1 MRGDIQFMSNPIDA
15 DIIKRVE
22 NLRDN
27 LHRHNYRY
35 YVQDDPEISDGE
47 YDRMMRELIRL
58 ETAHPGLS
66 SPDSP
71 TMRVGAPPLEKFETI
86 DHSIPMLSL
95 DNAFSDSD
103 IIDFDRRIKR
113 ILIHDDK
120 IIYTAEPKLDGI
132 AVELVY
138 EDGKFARASTR
149 GDGVRGELIT
159 SNVRT
164 IRTVPIL
171 MQKNKIIKAPAIL
184 EVRGEVFLGK
194 EGFRQLNAER
204 LRQKQAPFANPRN
217 AAAGSLRQLD
227 SKITA
232 KRPLEIFFYG
242 IGIIEGLVTQSHW
255 ETLRTLQLLGFR
267 INPQI
272 RSRISLGEVLE
283 YYQELKENRSMLPYD
298 IDGMVVKVDRVSFQ
312 QRLGTTSRSPRWAIA
327 YKFKAVQETTRIEDI
342 KVQVGRTGVLTP
354 VARLMP
360 VIVGGAMVSRATLHN
375 EDEIVKKGIRVGDTV
390 LIQRAG
396 DVIPEV
402 VKVIESKRTGAET
415 VFAMPKRCP
424 VCDSLV
430 TRTKDE
436 SAIRC
441 INSTCPAQV
450 KERIKH
456 FASKG
461 AFDIDGFGDKL
472 VEQLVDRGLLSS
484 YADIFQLEEEQLIH
498 LQRMGKKS
506 ARNLLLAIERSK
518 KVTLSRFIYALGI
531 RHVGEHVAGILADK
545 YRIYESLSNASTDD
559 LKLIEGIG
567 PVLAESLPKFF
578 RQNENRVTISRILN
592 FGVQVVH
599 QDFEKRDGLEGKIF
613 VLTGTLVSMTRSEAQ
628 SLIKVAGGNVARS
641 VTQNTDYLV
650 VGKSPGSKLD
660 RARER
665 HVEII
670 DEAVLKRLISKS

>member
-1 MRGDIQFMSNPIDA
+1 MSNPIDA

-71 TMRVGAPPLEKFETI
+71 TMRIGAPPLEKFETV

-95 DNAFSDSD
+95 DNAFGDSD

-113 ILIHDDK
+113 ILKHDDK

-164 IRTVPIL
+164 IRSVPIL
-171 MQKNKIIKAPAIL
+171 MQKNKTIKAPAIL

-204 LRQKQAPFANPRN
+204 LRQKQTPFANPRN

-272 RSRISLGEVLE
+272 RPRISLREVLE

-375 EDEIVKKGIRVGDTV
+375 EDEIEKKGIRIGDTV
-390 LIQRAG
+390 LVQRAG

-402 VKVIESKRTGAET
+402 VKVIESKRTGTET
-415 VFAMPKRCP
+415 FFAMPKRCP

-430 TRTKDE
+430 TRAKDE

-456 FASKG
+456 FASKA
-461 AFDIDGFGDKL
+461 AFDIDGLGDKL

-506 ARNLLLAIERSK
+506 ARNLLLAIERSR

-545 YRIYESLSNASTDD
+545 YRIFESLSNASTDD

-567 PVLAESLPKFF
+567 PVLAESLPEFF

-599 QDFEKRDGLEGKIF
+599 QDFEKRDVLDGKIF

>member
-1 MRGDIQFMSNPIDA
+1 MSNPVDA
-15 DIIKRVE
+15 DIVKRVE

-35 YVQDDPEISDGE
+35 YVLDDPEISDGE

-71 TMRVGAPPLEKFETI
+71 TRRVGAPPLEKFETV
-86 DHSIPMLSL
+86 DHSVPMLSL

-103 IIDFDRRIKR
+103 IIDFDRRIKK
-113 ILIHDDK
+113 ILKHDDK

-138 EDGKFARASTR
+138 EDGKLGRASTR

-164 IRTVPIL
+164 IRSVPIL
-171 MQKNKIIKAPAIL
+171 LQKNKTIKVPAIL

-194 EGFRQLNAER
+194 EGFRQLNEKR

-242 IGIIEGLVTQSHW
+242 IGIIEGPVTQSHW
-255 ETLRTLQLLGFR
+255 ETLRVLQLLGFR
-267 INPQI
+267 INPHI
-272 RSRISLGEVLE
+272 RPRISLEEVLE

-298 IDGMVVKVDRVSFQ
+298 IDGMVVKVDRVSSQ

-327 YKFKAVQETTRIEDI
+327 YKFKAMQEITRIEDI
-342 KVQVGRTGVLTP
+342 KIQVGRTGVLTP

-375 EDEIVKKGIRVGDTV
+375 EDEIEKKGIRIGDAV
-390 LIQRAG
+390 LVQRAG

-402 VKVIESKRTGAET
+402 VKVIVSKRTGTET
-415 VFAMPKRCP
+415 AFVMPKRCP
-424 VCDSLV
+424 VCDSFV
-430 TRTKDE
+430 TRARDE
-436 SAIRC
+436 SATRC

-456 FASKG
+456 FTSKG
-461 AFDIDGFGDKL
+461 AFDIDGLGDKL

-498 LQRMGKKS
+498 LQRMGTKS

-518 KVTLSRFIYALGI
+518 KVTLSRFVYALGI

-545 YRIYESLSNASTDD
+545 YRIFKSLSNASTDD
-559 LKLIEGIG
+559 LKSIEGIG

-578 RQNENRVTISRILN
+578 KQNENRVTISRILD

-599 QDFEKRDGLEGKIF
+599 HNFEKRDVLDGKIF
-613 VLTGTLVSMTRSEAQ
+613 VLTGTLVTMTRSEARN
-628 SLIKVAGGNVARS
+628 LIKMAGGNVARS
-641 VTQNTDYLV
+641 VTRNTDYLV
-650 VGKSPGSKLD
+650 VGESPGSKLD
-660 RARER
+660 LARER
-665 HVEII
+665 HIEII

>member
-1 MRGDIQFMSNPIDA
+1 
-15 DIIKRVE
+15 
-22 NLRDN
+22 
-27 LHRHNYRY
+27 
-35 YVQDDPEISDGE
+35 
-47 YDRMMRELIRL
+47 
-58 ETAHPGLS
+58 
-66 SPDSP
+66 
-71 TMRVGAPPLEKFETI
+71 
-86 DHSIPMLSL
+86 MLSL

-103 IIDFDRRIKR
+103 IIDFDRRIKK
-113 ILIHDDK
+113 ILKHDDK

-138 EDGKFARASTR
+138 EDGKLGRASTR

-164 IRTVPIL
+164 IRSVPIL
-171 MQKNKIIKAPAIL
+171 LQQNKTIKVPAIL

-194 EGFRQLNAER
+194 EGFRQLNEKR

-242 IGIIEGLVTQSHW
+242 IGIIEGPVTQSHW
-255 ETLRTLQLLGFR
+255 EALRVLQLLGFR
-267 INPQI
+267 INPHI
-272 RSRISLGEVLE
+272 RPRISLEEVLE

-298 IDGMVVKVDRVSFQ
+298 IDGMVVKVDRVSSQ

-327 YKFKAVQETTRIEDI
+327 YKFKAMQEITRIEDI
-342 KVQVGRTGVLTP
+342 KIQVGRTGVLTP

-375 EDEIVKKGIRVGDTV
+375 EDEIEKKGIRIGDAV
-390 LIQRAG
+390 LVQRAG

-402 VKVIESKRTGAET
+402 VKVIVSKRTGTET
-415 VFAMPKRCP
+415 AFVMPKRCP
-424 VCDSLV
+424 VCDSFV
-430 TRTKDE
+430 TRARDE
-436 SAIRC
+436 SATRC

-456 FASKG
+456 FTSKG
-461 AFDIDGFGDKL
+461 AFDIDGLGDKL

-498 LQRMGKKS
+498 LQRMGTKS

-518 KVTLSRFIYALGI
+518 KVTLSRFVYALGI

-545 YRIYESLSNASTDD
+545 YRIFKSLSNASTDD
-559 LKLIEGIG
+559 LKSIEGIG

-578 RQNENRVTISRILN
+578 KQNENRVTISRILD

-599 QDFEKRDGLEGKIF
+599 HNFEKRDVLDGKIF
-613 VLTGTLVSMTRSEAQ
+613 VLTGTLVTMTRSEARN
-628 SLIKVAGGNVARS
+628 LIKMAGGNVARS
-641 VTQNTDYLV
+641 VTRNTDYLV
-650 VGKSPGSKLD
+650 VGESPGSKLD
-660 RARER
+660 LARER
-665 HVEII
+665 HIEII

>member
-1 MRGDIQFMSNPIDA
+1 MSNPIDA

-71 TMRVGAPPLEKFETI
+71 TMRIGAPPLEKFETV

-95 DNAFSDSD
+95 DNAFGDSD

-113 ILIHDDK
+113 ILKHDDK

-164 IRTVPIL
+164 IRSVPIL
-171 MQKNKIIKAPAIL
+171 MQKNKTIKAPAIL

-204 LRQKQAPFANPRN
+204 LRQKQTPFANPRN

-272 RSRISLGEVLE
+272 RPKISLREVLE

-375 EDEIVKKGIRVGDTV
+375 EDEIEKKGIRIGDTV
-390 LIQRAG
+390 LVQRAG

-402 VKVIESKRTGAET
+402 VKVIESKRTGTET
-415 VFAMPKRCP
+415 FFAMPKRCP

-430 TRTKDE
+430 TRAKDE

-456 FASKG
+456 FASKA
-461 AFDIDGFGDKL
+461 AFDIDGLGDKL

-506 ARNLLLAIERSK
+506 ARNLLLAIERSR

-545 YRIYESLSNASTDD
+545 YRIFESLSNASTDD

-567 PVLAESLPKFF
+567 PVLAESLPEFF

-599 QDFEKRDGLEGKIF
+599 QDFEKRDVLDGKIF

>member
-1 MRGDIQFMSNPIDA
+1 MSNPVDV
-15 DIIKRVE
+15 DIVKRVE

-35 YVQDDPEISDGE
+35 YVLDDPEISDGE

-58 ETAHPGLS
+58 ETAHPGLA

-71 TMRVGAPPLEKFETI
+71 TRRVGAPPLEKFETV

-103 IIDFDRRIKR
+103 IIDFDRRIKK
-113 ILIHDDK
+113 ILKHDDK

-138 EDGKFARASTR
+138 EDGKLGRASTR

-164 IRTVPIL
+164 IRSVPIL
-171 MQKNKIIKAPAIL
+171 LQKNKTIKVPAIL

-194 EGFRQLNAER
+194 EGFRQLNEER

-242 IGIIEGLVTQSHW
+242 IGIIEGPVTQSHW
-255 ETLRTLQLLGFR
+255 ETLRVLQLLGFR
-267 INPQI
+267 INPHI
-272 RSRISLGEVLE
+272 RPRISLEEVLE

-298 IDGMVVKVDRVSFQ
+298 IDGMVVKVDRVSSQ

-327 YKFKAVQETTRIEDI
+327 YKFKAMQEITRIEDI
-342 KVQVGRTGVLTP
+342 KIQVGRTGVLTP

-375 EDEIVKKGIRVGDTV
+375 EDEIEKKGIRIGDAV
-390 LIQRAG
+390 LVQRAG

-402 VKVIESKRTGAET
+402 VKVIVSKRTGTET
-415 VFAMPKRCP
+415 AFVMPKRCP
-424 VCDSLV
+424 VCDSFI
-430 TRTKDE
+430 TRARDE
-436 SAIRC
+436 SATRC

-456 FASKG
+456 FTSKG
-461 AFDIDGFGDKL
+461 AFDIDGLGDKL

-498 LQRMGKKS
+498 LQRMGTKS

-518 KVTLSRFIYALGI
+518 KVTLSRFVYALGI

-545 YRIYESLSNASTDD
+545 YRIFKSLSNASTDD
-559 LKLIEGIG
+559 LKSIEGIG

-578 RQNENRVTISRILN
+578 KQNENRVTISRILD

-599 QDFEKRDGLEGKIF
+599 YNFEKRDVLDGKIF
-613 VLTGTLVSMTRSEAQ
+613 VLTGTLVTMTRSEARN
-628 SLIKVAGGNVARS
+628 LIKMAGGNVARS
-641 VTQNTDYLV
+641 VTRNTDYLV
-650 VGKSPGSKLD
+650 VGESPGSKLD
-660 RARER
+660 LARER
-665 HVEII
+665 HIEII